1 MFIVVTLPLSDAHRN
16 DRHLKP
22 GIGWIEQVEVDLQPR
37 CDDGT
42 LSRDSELVKWYG
54 YVADAT
60 ARAHRPL
67 AYRHDTRQMLQTAGF
82 IDIREEIIRA
92 PLNGWPSD
100 PHQKQIGRWY
110 NLGLTDGL
118 EALSLAPLTRVYHWS
133 ATEHVRP
140 LIKQV
145 KKEIAQS
152 KIHAYNNM

>member
-1 MFIVVTLPLSDAHRN
+1 
-16 DRHLKP
+16 
-22 GIGWIEQVEVDLQPR
+22 
-37 CDDGT
+37 
-42 LSRDSELVKWYG
+42 
-54 YVADAT
+54 
-60 ARAHRPL
+60 
-67 AYRHDTRQMLQTAGF
+67 MLQTAGF

-110 NLGLTDGL
+110 SLGLTDGL
-118 EALSLAPLTRVYHWS
+118 EALSLAPLTRVYRWN